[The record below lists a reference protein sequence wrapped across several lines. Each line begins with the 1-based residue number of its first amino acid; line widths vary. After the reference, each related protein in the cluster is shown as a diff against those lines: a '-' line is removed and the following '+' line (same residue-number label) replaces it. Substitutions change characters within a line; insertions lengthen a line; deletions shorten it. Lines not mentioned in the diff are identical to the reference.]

1 MMSRRSPRCTQGL
14 RRITY
19 KEPQYLSSYSPWQS
33 DELHLYQPIS
43 NISRYFFFHKIL
55 FFWCRN
61 PWPVQPPGLAPVAWK
76 WKRSLGNYTLSPKG
90 WRVLFGFAFFFFC
103 FFRGKKYS
111 QVLTC
116 SRWIS
121 AFRIPSGGW
130 IDLKLHLFFF
140 LSLSF
145 ACRYKYKSRKRDET
159 ISPLHA
165 PSGGW
170 LHSVHF
176 PNRKP
181 VLTPSVDG
189 WLISYCIEDF
199 NLDQLRIFT
208 WLSTSS
214 PPFFLV

>member
-1 MMSRRSPRCTQGL
+1 MSC
-14 RRITY
+14 
-19 KEPQYLSSYSPWQS
+19 
-33 DELHLYQPIS
+33 IS
-43 NISRYFFFHKIL
+43 TSLFPTLAGTIFFHKIL

-90 WRVLFGFAFFFFC
+90 WRVLFGFAFFFFFA
-103 FFRGKKYS
+103 FFVEKNIVKSWHVPDGFRHFAYLPEGE
-111 QVLTC
+111 LTWNC
-116 SRWIS
+116 TC
-121 AFRIPSGGW
+121 
-130 IDLKLHLFFF
+130 FF

-176 PNRKP
+176 SKRKP
-181 VLTPSVDG
+181 VLTPSIDG